1 MSHPEREAPA
11 VRPRRR
17 VNPPV
22 YLEDFELSG
31 PGSHRQQS
39 RSLTSQGELEDEP
52 ASTTGHSRSTSPVS
66 QASEHSQWILTDQWD
81 SITERLRE
89 ENAALQRQV
98 EQLPEL
104 TAMMEEMKR
113 ENAALQ
119 RQASQLPEII
129 SAVQQMRQQNAAL
142 YQELQ
147 NLKSERKSPPKP
159 VTPPMPSPR
168 SYSRAVNI
176 QTPQLYR
183 PIPAPRSRLPP
194 PVTKKQPYSAVPEES
209 SELTEDLRNMNISS
223 SSHEKPPFSAQ
234 YSDLPQL
241 KYSDRSPYSLPRQ
254 LPEFM
259 VPTQDQRRPA
269 YAEYSS
275 DHLLPSST
283 QEKIYRGP
291 APTIPC
297 LTSPDPREFSRLRI
311 ALENM
316 LPDDVTERFKFQ
328 ILTDHL
334 KLEEA
339 LLVADSYSNS
349 RFPFSNTMKALNKM
363 YGQPHQLAL
372 QRIAELMDGANIR
385 SGDVKAFRMFGLQ
398 VRSLVSM
405 LQQLGHKGT
414 VELECGSHVSRLLSK
429 LPHDLRSSFK
439 RYTHPLQVTIPTL
452 LDFADWLEYELQVQ
466 EDTHQYACHPRQES
480 SVRGREIKRESRQ
493 LRKPTTILLGTEK
506 SSSTPT

>member
-1 MSHPEREAPA
+1 
-11 VRPRRR
+11 
-17 VNPPV
+17 
-22 YLEDFELSG
+22 
-31 PGSHRQQS
+31 
-39 RSLTSQGELEDEP
+39 
-52 ASTTGHSRSTSPVS
+52 
-66 QASEHSQWILTDQWD
+66 
-81 SITERLRE
+81 
-89 ENAALQRQV
+89 
-98 EQLPEL
+98 
-104 TAMMEEMKR
+104 
-113 ENAALQ
+113 
-119 RQASQLPEII
+119 
-129 SAVQQMRQQNAAL
+129 MRQQNAAL

-147 NLKSERKSPPKP
+147 NLKSERKSPPKS

-168 SYSRAVNI
+168 SYSRVVNF

-194 PVTKKQPYSAVPEES
+194 PVTKRQPCPAVPEES

-223 SSHEKPPFSAQ
+223 LSHERPPFTAQ

-241 KYSDRSPYSLPRQ
+241 KYPDRSPYSLPRQ
-254 LPEFM
+254 LSEFM

-269 YAEYSS
+269 HAEYSS

-349 RFPFSNTMKALNKM
+349 RFPFSNTMKALNRM

-405 LQQLGHKGT
+405 LQQLGHK
-414 VELECGSHVSRLLSK
+414 VQSHEEE
-429 LPHDLRSSFK
+429 
-439 RYTHPLQVTIPTL
+439 VTYAAPT
-452 LDFADWLEYELQVQ
+452 FRKTKA
-466 EDTHQYACHPRQES
+466 HQS
-480 SVRGREIKRESRQ
+480 GK
-493 LRKPTTILLGTEK
+493 
-506 SSSTPT
+506 